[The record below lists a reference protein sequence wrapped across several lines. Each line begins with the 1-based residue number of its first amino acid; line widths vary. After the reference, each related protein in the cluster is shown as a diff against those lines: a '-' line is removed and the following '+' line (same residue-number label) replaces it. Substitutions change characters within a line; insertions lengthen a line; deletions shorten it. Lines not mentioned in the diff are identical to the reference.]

1 MSKKRVGH
9 DPLDDLIPS
18 TESPRK
24 KKGAPTKPSKIEKQR
39 LTVHISVDLIDRLKN
54 AVYWSPGVTLAAIAE
69 EYLSKGVDALEKKN
83 GKPFPPRKEE
93 LKGGRPIN

>member
-1 MSKKRVGH
+1 MN
-9 DPLDDLIPS
+9 
-18 TESPRK
+18 
-24 KKGAPTKPSKIEKQR
+24 IEMIAKHLTLEINKFVNDVEKDRFKDRKQR

-93 LKGGRPIN
+93 LKGGRPVK